1 MLKAAGFHEDAES
14 FFMLEAN
21 LLRLRRVHGE
31 LRKQLQQALHLMSW
45 EVMAFRTGGELHR
58 LSERLL
64 DGLKLSAQS

>member
-45 EVMAFRTGGELHR
+45 EVMLSGQVESCIGYRSASWTG
-58 LSERLL
+58 
-64 DGLKLSAQS
+64 